1 MNPDFDRQ
9 LDTYA
14 DLIVKVGLNLRAGQR
29 LCVRAPLEAAP
40 LVRHV
45 AAHAYRAG
53 SPLVDV
59 IWSDPELQLIR
70 FQDAPPDS
78 FQTVA
83 DWPVK
88 AGLEYVGNGH
98 ALLSITGVDPD
109 LLRDVDPQAI
119 AAQRSAEG
127 RAMLPVSR
135 LVSADAIN
143 WCVVGYA
150 TPGWAARV
158 FPGLPAEQQ
167 VDKLWEAIF
176 RTVRLD
182 AADPIAAWERHSADL
197 LDRSAYLNG
206 KQYDALRFTG
216 PGTDLTVGLPRNHRW
231 IGGAAPTAVGI
242 TNIANIPTEEV
253 FTAPHRLRVNGTV
266 RATLPLNYSGNLIE
280 NFSLT
285 FRDGRV
291 VDLTAEKGEALLRAQ
306 IAIDEGAAM
315 LGEVALVPHSSPISQ
330 SGILFL
336 NTLFDENA
344 SSHIALGR
352 AYQNCIVGGEG
363 LDEEGFARLGGNSS
377 ATHLDF
383 MIGSAVVDVDGLA
396 ADGTAEAV
404 MRGGEWANQELGI
417 RN

>member
-1 MNPDFDRQ
+1 MNPDFNRQ

-40 LVRHV
+40 LVRRV

-315 LGEVALVPHSSPISQ
+315 LGEVALVPHSSPISR

-383 MIGSAVVDVDGLA
+383 MIGSAAVDVDGLA

-404 MRGGEWANQELGI
+404 MRGGEWAS
-417 RN
+417 

>member
-9 LDTYA
+9 LATYA

-40 LVRHV
+40 LVRRV

-119 AAQRSAEG
+119 ATQRSAEG

-197 LDRSAYLNG
+197 LARSAYLNG

-216 PGTDLTVGLPRNHRW
+216 PGTDLTVGLPHNHRW

-315 LGEVALVPHSSPISQ
+315 LGEVALVPHSSPISR
-330 SGILFL
+330 SGIMFL

-363 LDEEGFARLGGNSS
+363 LDEEGFAQLGGNSS

-383 MIGSAVVDVDGLA
+383 MIGSAAVDVDGLA

-404 MRGGEWANQELGI
+404 MRGGEWAN
-417 RN
+417 